1 MPATQKLS
9 EVVIE
14 IEETMRNR
22 FAGRSFWIKAEIT
35 DVKKYVDKK
44 WCFLKFIEKDGGV
57 VTTEMK
63 GVFWSNT
70 YYNIENFESATG
82 QAFASGLEIT
92 CQVRVKFHKRY
103 GLNLEVTEIDF
114 AYAIG
119 KLELERKQTIDR
131 LINERILTLDVS
143 SGQYYSNNTRLGL
156 PIVFQRIALI
166 TAPDSDGQRDFMKV
180 VCQNKYGFAFSVTEF
195 LTRVQGDAA
204 SGLII
209 AQLQKIEAEKD
220 KFDIVVI
227 VRGGGSDT
235 DFKSFNDFELAKAVG
250 NFPVPVLTG
259 IGHDRNTSI
268 TDLVARQLRTPTEV
282 GSYIVD
288 HNLNFDREVEEL
300 KLRLYRRVD
309 SAVDR
314 AKNNLESYRQ
324 RIINLSPATVLKKGF
339 AIVTINGKIVTDPA
353 KIQDNSEI
361 MTILKDTA
369 VYSNVTKKQTN
380 DHEFDL

>member
-1 MPATQKLS
+1 M
-9 EVVIE
+9 
-14 IEETMRNR
+14 
-22 FAGRSFWIKAEIT
+22 
-35 DVKKYVDKK
+35 
-44 WCFLKFIEKDGGV
+44 
-57 VTTEMK
+57 
-63 GVFWSNT
+63 
-70 YYNIENFESATG
+70 
-82 QAFASGLEIT
+82 
-92 CQVRVKFHKRY
+92 
-103 GLNLEVTEIDF
+103 
-114 AYAIG
+114 
-119 KLELERKQTIDR
+119 
-131 LINERILTLDVS
+131 
-143 SGQYYSNNTRLGL
+143 

-166 TAPDSDGQRDFMKV
+166 TAPDSDGQRDFKKV
-180 VCQNKYGFAFSVTEF
+180 VCHNKYGFAFSVTEF

-309 SAVDR
+309 STVDR

-324 RIINLSPATVLKKGF
+324 RIINLSPVTILKKGF
-339 AIVTINGKIVTDPA
+339 AIVTINGKIVTDPE
-353 KIQDNSEI
+353 KIPDNSEI
-361 MTILKDTA
+361 KTILKETA
-369 VYSNVTKKQTN
+369 VYSNVTKKQAN